1 MRDFI
6 LLMSGLLVLG
16 ALRWCFGPHSH
27 LPRFRVR
34 YLRLRLHLR
43 LHPGRGHAS
52 VFELWLR
59 WGRLAALRRSA
70 WSRRSLSLWRRLCRP
85 DGHSLVIGRAQYRHC
100 LRVPVEEHLLLM
112 APPRTRKTALL
123 AKIILHYPGPV
134 VSTTTKHDVFQ
145 LTSGIRSRAGPVH
158 VFNPQRVGGV
168 PSTLRWNPVAGSAQP
183 ATGSHRNVDGT
194 RPTCCGL
201 NTCTEPSRDRIPEV
215 SWNTSC
221 LVVVLTTGPG

>member
-1 MRDFI
+1 MTYFI
-6 LLMSGLLVLG
+6 LLISVLLAL
-16 ALRWCFGPHSH
+16 AMLRWCLGPHSR

-70 WSRRSLSLWRRLCRP
+70 RSRRSLSLWRRLSRP
-85 DGHSLVIGRAQYRHC
+85 DGHSLMIGRAQYRHC

-123 AKIILHYPGPV
+123 AKIILHYPGP
-134 VSTTTKHDVFQ
+134 
-145 LTSGIRSRAGPVH
+145 A
-158 VFNPQRVGGV
+158 
-168 PSTLRWNPVAGSAQP
+168 W
-183 ATGSHRNVDGT
+183 
-194 RPTCCGL
+194 
-201 NTCTEPSRDRIPEV
+201 DRIPEV

-221 LVVVLTTGPG
+221 LVVVDTTGPG